1 MDPSQ
6 AGLLAAI
13 IVLIVLSAFF
23 SSCETAY
30 STVNK
35 VRLRTLAADGD
46 KKAAKALKMADNY
59 DRLLSTILV
68 GNNIV
73 NIVIASL
80 STVFFANIIKSNAS
94 LSVTVSTIASTV
106 VLLIFGEI
114 TPKSVVKEYPEKFC
128 MTFNG
133 LVKVFYFILTPFNEL
148 FMLWKKLLKK
158 IFRLSSEVS
167 VTEDELKTYV
177 EVAES
182 GGEISEHE
190 SELIRSAIEFDD
202 LDIYDIMTPR
212 VNVVAVEENDSIKE
226 IARKF
231 FDSGYSRLPVYSKTI
246 DSIIGIIHEK
256 DFYFI
261 KDNADKKLSDIMQ
274 SSVCVSKT
282 MKISAVLRIMQK
294 AKIHM
299 AVVVDEFGGTSGI
312 VTMEDIIEELI
323 GEIWDEHDEVEVL
336 LKRVDDSSYLVSG
349 AENLEAMFEALGVK
363 VKEEFDS
370 ITVGGWVIEQMGK
383 IPVAG
388 EKLEFQN
395 LMITITKATVKKVVE
410 VRVKLSE
417 PVEEEE

>member
-1 MDPSQ
+1 
-6 AGLLAAI
+6 
-13 IVLIVLSAFF
+13 
-23 SSCETAY
+23 
-30 STVNK
+30 
-35 VRLRTLAADGD
+35 
-46 KKAAKALKMADNY
+46 MADNY

-80 STVFFANIIKSNAS
+80 STVFFAKIISNDS

-106 VLLIFGEI
+106 ALLIFGEI
-114 TPKSVVKEYPEKFC
+114 TPKSIAKEYPEKFC

-133 LVKVFYFILTPFNEL
+133 LFKVFYFILTPFNEL
-148 FMLWKKLLKK
+148 FMLWKKLIKK
-158 IFRLSSEVS
+158 VFKLNSSSS

-212 VNVVAVEENDSIKE
+212 VNVVAVEENESMEE
-226 IARKF
+226 IAQKF
-231 FDSGYSRLPVYSKTI
+231 VESGYSRLPVYSKTV
-246 DSIIGIIHEK
+246 DSIIGIVHEK
-256 DFYFI
+256 DFYFL
-261 KDNADKKLSDIMQ
+261 KENDDKKLSDIIQ

-323 GEIWDEHDEVEVL
+323 GEVWDEHDEVEVL
-336 LKRVDDSSYLVSG
+336 LKRVDDDSYLVSG
-349 AENLEAMFEALGVK
+349 AENLETMFEALGVK

-388 EKLEFQN
+388 EKLIFQN
-395 LMITITKATVKKVVE
+395 LIITITKATVKKVVE
-410 VRVKLSE
+410 VRVKLE
-417 PVEEEE
+417 MPPEEE

>member
-6 AGLLAAI
+6 VGLLIALI
-13 IVLIVLSAFF
+13 ILIVLSAFF
-23 SSCETAY
+23 SASETAY
-30 STVNK
+30 TTVNK
-35 VRLRTLAADGD
+35 VRLRTLAQDGN
-46 KKAAKALKMADNY
+46 KKAEKALKMADNY

-73 NIVIASL
+73 NIVVASL

-106 VLLIFGEI
+106 ALLIFSEI
-114 TPKSVVKEYPEKFC
+114 TPKSIAKEYPESFC
-128 MTFNG
+128 MSFNG
-133 LVKVFYFILTPFNEL
+133 AVRVFYFILTPVNEL
-148 FMLWKKLLKK
+148 FMLWKKLIKK
-158 IFRLSSEVS
+158 VFRLSSSSS

-212 VNVVAVEENDSIKE
+212 VNVVAVEENDSIEE
-226 IARKF
+226 IAKKF
-231 FDSGYSRLPVYSKTI
+231 FESGYSRLPVYSKTV

-256 DFYFI
+256 DFYFM
-261 KDNADKKLSDIMQ
+261 KNGDGKKLSDIIQ

-323 GEIWDEHDEVEVL
+323 GEVWDEHDEVEVL
-336 LKRVDDSSYLVSG
+336 LKRVDDDSYLVSG

-395 LMITITKATVKKVVE
+395 LIITITKATVKKVVE
-410 VRVKLSE
+410 VRVKVI
-417 PVEEEE
+417 PPEEE

>member
-1 MDPSQ
+1 M
-6 AGLLAAI
+6 GLLIALI
-13 IVLIVLSAFF
+13 ILIVLSAFF
-23 SSCETAY
+23 SASETAY
-30 STVNK
+30 TTVNK

-46 KKAAKALKMADNY
+46 RKAEKALKMADNY

-80 STVFFANIIKSNAS
+80 STVFFAKIITSNAS

-106 VLLIFGEI
+106 ALLIFGEI
-114 TPKSVVKEYPEKFC
+114 TPKSIVKEYPEKFC
-128 MTFNG
+128 MSFHG
-133 LVKVFYFILTPFNEL
+133 AVFVFYIILTPVNEL
-148 FMLWKKLLKK
+148 FMLWKKLLRKV
-158 IFRLSSEVS
+158 FRLSSSSS

-212 VNVVAVEENDSIKE
+212 VNVVAVEENDSTDE
-226 IARKF
+226 IAQKF
-231 FDSGYSRLPVYSKTI
+231 FESGYSRLPVYSKTI

-256 DFYFI
+256 DFYYY
-261 KDNADKKLSDIMQ
+261 KNNEGKKLADIIQ

-323 GEIWDEHDEVEVL
+323 GEVWDEHDEVEVL
-336 LKRVDDSSYLVSG
+336 LKRVDDDSYLVSG

-395 LMITITKATVKKVVE
+395 LIITITKATVKKVAE
-410 VRVKLSE
+410 VRVKLI
-417 PVEEEE
+417 PPEEE

>member
-1 MDPSQ
+1 
-6 AGLLAAI
+6 
-13 IVLIVLSAFF
+13 
-23 SSCETAY
+23 
-30 STVNK
+30 
-35 VRLRTLAADGD
+35 
-46 KKAAKALKMADNY
+46 
-59 DRLLSTILV
+59 
-68 GNNIV
+68 
-73 NIVIASL
+73 
-80 STVFFANIIKSNAS
+80 
-94 LSVTVSTIASTV
+94 
-106 VLLIFGEI
+106 
-114 TPKSVVKEYPEKFC
+114 
-128 MTFNG
+128 
-133 LVKVFYFILTPFNEL
+133 
-148 FMLWKKLLKK
+148 
-158 IFRLSSEVS
+158 
-167 VTEDELKTYV
+167 
-177 EVAES
+177 
-182 GGEISEHE
+182 
-190 SELIRSAIEFDD
+190 
-202 LDIYDIMTPR
+202 
-212 VNVVAVEENDSIKE
+212 
-226 IARKF
+226 
-231 FDSGYSRLPVYSKTI
+231 
-246 DSIIGIIHEK
+246 
-256 DFYFI
+256 
-261 KDNADKKLSDIMQ
+261 MQ